1 MPFPLCPVCFND
13 GGDVSKQKVF
23 EDTRSVARGGGKD
36 GNVVVGNISP
46 RSGHQVILFALT
58 DDFSQPARLLVFEPG
73 GLTPSSVKTRTIVA
87 YNNDIPGR

>member
-36 GNVVVGNISP
+36 GIVVGNISP

-73 GLTPSSVKTRTIVA
+73 GLTPCQDKDHR
-87 YNNDIPGR
+87 RLQQ

>member
-36 GNVVVGNISP
+36 SIVVGNIST
-46 RSGHQVILFALT
+46 RSGHKVILFVLT
-58 DDFSQPARLLVFEPG
+58 FDFSQPG
-73 GLTPSSVKTRTIVA
+73 S
-87 YNNDIPGR
+87 